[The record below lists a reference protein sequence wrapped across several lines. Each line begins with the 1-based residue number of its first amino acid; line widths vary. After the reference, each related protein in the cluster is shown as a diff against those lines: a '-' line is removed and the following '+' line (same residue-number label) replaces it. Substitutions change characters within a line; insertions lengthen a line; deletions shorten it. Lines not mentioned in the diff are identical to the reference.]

1 MVWNSLQTFP
11 EALLGF
17 SGLDS
22 KPKILHVLF
31 MLACHIQITLAMVK
45 TFYEKNK

>member
-31 MLACHIQITLAMVK
+31 TLACHISNHFSYGQDILR
-45 TFYEKNK
+45 